1 MMHIGSFAVKT
12 LGFFALGLF
21 PQDKP
26 TPAQAVP
33 EKSADVKPGATVIV
47 EGKKLDK
54 PVEAKKVE
62 LIQLEGKKIEIRE
75 VEGKPN
81 EAKKVVEYRIQAHGE
96 GKSDNGVITIK
107 VVGEPLNADT
117 KTENRTITVT
127 DIPKSGETGKP
138 GVKTDT
144 RTFVVEGKPIHPP
157 GTTKVIKI
165 LVDDSGKVTRTETQD
180 EKGVQIQTIELQG
193 VLKSLENANPELIME
208 TAIKKALE
216 AAVKGEKLPV
226 LGANSNVEIR
236 RIQVVGPDMKFAD
249 LKPLIVTPSGNSA
262 TATTGTIT
270 VTQSPEASKLDA
282 ILKRLEKIEK
292 TLEELKAKK

>member
-1 MMHIGSFAVKT
+1 M
-12 LGFFALGLF
+12 
-21 PQDKP
+21 
-26 TPAQAVP
+26 
-33 EKSADVKPGATVIV
+33 IV

-81 EAKKVVEYRIQAHGE
+81 EAKKVVEYRIQAQGE

-107 VVGEPLNADT
+107 VVGEPLKADT

-165 LVDDSGKVTRTETQD
+165 LIDDSGKVTRTETQD

-193 VLKSLENANPELIME
+193 VLKSLENANPDME

-226 LGANSNVEIR
+226 LGTNSNVEIR

-249 LKPLIVTPSGNSA
+249 LKPLIVTQSGNSA